1 MVRNHLN
8 QNITSQIVSD
18 FDAISTVNKLSI
30 IFILLLPIFHLTFN
44 GWTGV
49 LVVLSFLFSLLSLVQ
64 NKESIHVVFRDNKSK
79 WVIFGLIAY
88 SLAIFLSQ
96 LCRWSFSHRAYL
108 DSSPFLYF
116 IPIFIFIAWKK
127 INMGRWF
134 QLILPIMIIG
144 AYWSTFYN
152 HRELANPG
160 WVNDRRLAPYF
171 SDPLAFGQIILTLG
185 LMCIASIQLTRK
197 KWLNIILCVWSI
209 FGFVLGIYLSIQS
222 GSRTGW
228 LAIPIVVFFILI
240 TKLNWKLSISLPV
253 GLIISVVICLT
264 AYHLSAFMH
273 ERVDLAMN
281 EIFSYPWSGG
291 IAPDTSVGLRI
302 TFQRLGWFYYSNSP
316 IYGWGTAGYTVIKD
330 APEVASFSSQYARDF
345 VYSAL
350 FHNEIMTQIVRYG
363 LFGIIAYVFAVLVPF
378 IIFFKYLSTKNPTVK
393 QAALLGICFLTC
405 QIVSGFTDEFLNLK
419 GMVAFYAFVIS
430 SLLGTII
437 AFADS
442 PQDVDSIFI

>member
-1 MVRNHLN
+1 MQRNHLN
-8 QNITSQIVSD
+8 QNMVNQIVED
-18 FDAISTVNKLSI
+18 FDAFSTINKLSI

-49 LVVLSFLFSLLSLVQ
+49 LVVLSFLFSLISLFQ
-64 NKESIHVVFRDNKSK
+64 NKESIHVVFKDNKSK
-79 WVIFGLIAY
+79 WVIIGLIAY

-96 LCRWSFSHRAYL
+96 LCRWSFNHRAYL
-108 DSSPFLYF
+108 DTSPFLYF
-116 IPIFIFIAWKK
+116 IQIFIFIAWKK
-127 INMGRWF
+127 IDMGKWF
-134 QLILPIMIIG
+134 QIMLPIMIIG

-185 LMCIASIQLTRK
+185 LMCIASIQLTGK
-197 KWLNIILCVWSI
+197 KWLSIILCIWSI
-209 FGFVLGIYLSIQS
+209 IGFVLGIYLSIQS

-240 TKLNWKLSISLPV
+240 AKLNWKLSISLPL
-253 GLIISVVICLT
+253 GLIISAVICLT
-264 AYHLSAFMH
+264 AYHLSAFMQ

-281 EIFSYPWSGG
+281 EILSYPWSGG
-291 IAPDTSVGLRI
+291 EAPDTSVGLRI
-302 TFQRLGWFYYSNSP
+302 TFQRLGWFYYSHSP
-316 IYGWGTAGYTVIKD
+316 IYGWGTAGYTAIKD

-363 LFGIIAYVFAVLVPF
+363 LFGIIAYVLAVLVPF
-378 IIFFKYLSTKNPTVK
+378 TICFKYLSSQNSKVK
-393 QAALLGICFLTC
+393 QAALLGVCFLTC

-419 GMVAFYAFVIS
+419 GMVSFYAFVVS
-430 SLLGTII
+430 SLLGTIV
-437 AFADS
+437 AFS
-442 PQDVDSIFI
+442 NSSQEVDTVTI